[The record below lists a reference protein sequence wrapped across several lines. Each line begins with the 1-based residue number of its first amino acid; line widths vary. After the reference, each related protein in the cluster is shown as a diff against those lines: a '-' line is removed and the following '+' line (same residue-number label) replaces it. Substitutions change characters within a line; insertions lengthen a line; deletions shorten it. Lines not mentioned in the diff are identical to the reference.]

1 MLLQQW
7 GKQLAATAN
16 ISIAAPASVPAPAA
30 AAAAPLAGDVRH
42 RGTWL
47 KTTPKH
53 IWQLSRAGQGHGQ
66 GIRREWECVCGEG
79 CLQQDTKQ
87 AGSEATARQ
96 GSDT

>member
-16 ISIAAPASVPAPAA
+16 ISIAAVPAPA

-66 GIRREWECVCGEG
+66 GIRREWKCVEGGEAP
-79 CLQQDTKQ
+79 
-87 AGSEATARQ
+87 AGH
-96 GSDT
+96 